1 MGQGSKHSENEIRA
15 RPSPSTMRQGSSA
28 PRSRLNR
35 TAVIGFVV
43 VIGLTAFLG
52 IYQLNPPDPA
62 PPNVPPPEFSS
73 GRAMKHLRV
82 IAEQPHPMGTPAHAE
97 VRQYIVQVLA
107 EMGVSPEIQT
117 TTVVNRRGSAKGGV
131 PMPAGTVHNIVARLK
146 GTAHGRAVL
155 LAAHYD
161 SVPTGPG
168 ASDDGAAVAA
178 MLESLRA
185 LSANSPLTND
195 VIFLFTDG
203 EEAGLLGATAFVDE
217 HPWAK
222 DVGLVL
228 NFEARGTRGPSLMFE
243 TSADNGWLIKEFAK
257 AAPYPVATS
266 LSYEIY
272 KRLPNDTD
280 FTKFREAGLAGFNF
294 AYINGYIRYHTALD
308 SVQNIDERSL
318 QHHGSYMIALTRHF
332 GNLNLENLKASDV
345 VFFNA
350 FGSILVIYSQSLVVP
365 LTISVALI
373 FVGVTILG
381 LRKGQL
387 TLPGIALGVFVFL
400 ISVIVISMTV
410 MSLWWSIQELQSEY
424 KSSHTGDTYH
434 SDLYRISFVLIA
446 IALMSMIY
454 TYFHRKGGV
463 QNLAVGA
470 LFWWMILMIATSLYL
485 PGGSYL
491 FTWPLLFSS
500 VGLGLLFAF
509 RDQPPGSVK
518 VLAPLALC
526 AIPGIVL
533 FTPLIYLLFVSLT
546 LRLSGAVMVMVV
558 LLLGLLT
565 PHLNIIT
572 TSGKWLCSSIAAL
585 VAIGLLVA
593 AGLVAGFD
601 HNHAKANSVFYSAD
615 ADTGRAIWASA
626 DEEPDDWTG
635 QFFAANAEKGALP
648 EYSPSLPGEFL
659 KSPAP
664 MSPLPAPHITPLA
677 DDARDGVR
685 TLHMW
690 ITSPRQAPIISIYV
704 DATAGVLGSVVNG
717 KRISNQATPPH
728 GGPER
733 RWSLRYWAL
742 PEEGIA
748 LTLRVSSS
756 HPVEIRVVDQSY
768 GLPDTPG
775 VVFKPRPTSMMPT
788 PFGFGLSDATLVSK
802 SFVF

>member
-1 MGQGSKHSENEIRA
+1 
-15 RPSPSTMRQGSSA
+15 
-28 PRSRLNR
+28 
-35 TAVIGFVV
+35 
-43 VIGLTAFLG
+43 
-52 IYQLNPPDPA
+52 
-62 PPNVPPPEFSS
+62 
-73 GRAMKHLRV
+73 
-82 IAEQPHPMGTPAHAE
+82 
-97 VRQYIVQVLA
+97 
-107 EMGVSPEIQT
+107 
-117 TTVVNRRGSAKGGV
+117 
-131 PMPAGTVHNIVARLK
+131 
-146 GTAHGRAVL
+146 
-155 LAAHYD
+155 
-161 SVPTGPG
+161 
-168 ASDDGAAVAA
+168 
-178 MLESLRA
+178 
-185 LSANSPLTND
+185 
-195 VIFLFTDG
+195 
-203 EEAGLLGATAFVDE
+203 
-217 HPWAK
+217 
-222 DVGLVL
+222 
-228 NFEARGTRGPSLMFE
+228 
-243 TSADNGWLIKEFAK
+243 
-257 AAPYPVATS
+257 
-266 LSYEIY
+266 
-272 KRLPNDTD
+272 
-280 FTKFREAGLAGFNF
+280 
-294 AYINGYIRYHTALD
+294 
-308 SVQNIDERSL
+308 
-318 QHHGSYMIALTRHF
+318 
-332 GNLNLENLKASDV
+332 
-345 VFFNA
+345 
-350 FGSILVIYSQSLVVP
+350 
-365 LTISVALI
+365 
-373 FVGVTILG
+373 
-381 LRKGQL
+381 
-387 TLPGIALGVFVFL
+387 
-400 ISVIVISMTV
+400 
-410 MSLWWSIQELQSEY
+410 
-424 KSSHTGDTYH
+424 
-434 SDLYRISFVLIA
+434 
-446 IALMSMIY
+446 
-454 TYFHRKGGV
+454 
-463 QNLAVGA
+463 
-470 LFWWMILMIATSLYL
+470 
-485 PGGSYL
+485 
-491 FTWPLLFSS
+491 
-500 VGLGLLFAF
+500 
-509 RDQPPGSVK
+509 
-518 VLAPLALC
+518 
-526 AIPGIVL
+526 
-533 FTPLIYLLFVSLT
+533 
-546 LRLSGAVMVMVV
+546 VMVV

>member
-1 MGQGSKHSENEIRA
+1 M
-15 RPSPSTMRQGSSA
+15 
-28 PRSRLNR
+28 
-35 TAVIGFVV
+35 IGFVV

-62 PPNVPPPEFSS
+62 PPNAPPTEFSS
-73 GRAMKHLRV
+73 GRAMKHLQV

-97 VRQYIVQVLA
+97 VRHYIVRALA

-117 TTVVNRRGSAKGGV
+117 TTVVNRRGSAKGSV
-131 PMPAGTVHNIVARLK
+131 PVPAGTVHNIVARLK

-185 LSANSPLTND
+185 LSASSPLTND

-228 NFEARGTRGPSLMFE
+228 NFEARGTRGPSVMFE
-243 TSADNGWLIKEFAK
+243 TSAGNGWLIKEFAK

-294 AYINGYIRYHTALD
+294 AYINDYIRYHTALD

-318 QHHGSYMIALTRHF
+318 QHHGSYMMALTRHF
-332 GNLNLENLKASDV
+332 GNLNLENLKESDV

-350 FGSILVIYSQSLVVP
+350 FGSILLIYSQSLVVP
-365 LTISVALI
+365 LTISVALV

-387 TLPGIALGVFVFL
+387 TLPGIAFGVFVFL
-400 ISVIVISMTV
+400 LSVIVISMTV

-424 KSSHTGDTYH
+424 KSLHSGDTYH

-454 TYFHRKGGV
+454 TYFHRKGSV

-470 LFWWMILMIATSLYL
+470 LLWWMILMISTSLYL

-500 VGLGLLFAF
+500 MGLGLLFAF
-509 RDQPPGSVK
+509 KDQRPGSVK

-572 TSGKWLCSSIAAL
+572 TSSKWLCSSIAAL

-593 AGLVAGFD
+593 ASLVAGFD
-601 HNHAKANSVFYSAD
+601 HNHAKTNGVFYSAD

-626 DEEPDDWTG
+626 DEEPDGWTG

-648 EYSPSLPGEFL
+648 AYSPSLPGEFL

-664 MSPLPAPHITPLA
+664 LAPLPAPRITILA
-677 DDARDGVR
+677 DDASGGVR
-685 TLHMW
+685 TLRMW

-728 GGPER
+728 GGPEN

-742 PEEGIA
+742 PQEGIA

-768 GLPDTPG
+768 GLPDIPG
-775 VVFKPRPTSMMPT
+775 VVFKPRPDSMMPT

-802 SFVF
+802 SFAF